1 MSWCVKC
8 VITQR
13 ILKMNSSNWLPTLIS
28 RWQSSH
34 INSPSN
40 WNVKQDHFIDY
51 VMFTIWSCCLCFCF
65 KIHTFVLLSRSHLIN
80 TTDGHDINILFFMSY
95 SYRGYVSP
103 FSSRAFCFFINIL
116 FVWKCTEDIKKTE
129 MGGWLVTLW
138 IQVLSSKRTKCP
150 VDTVSCLSL
159 CNYQSSIWVN
169 HECLGAIH
177 LEQEW
182 RHGARI

>member
-1 MSWCVKC
+1 MF
-8 VITQR
+8 
-13 ILKMNSSNWLPTLIS
+13 LPF
-28 RWQSSH
+28 Q
-34 INSPSN
+34 
-40 WNVKQDHFIDY
+40 VE
-51 VMFTIWSCCLCFCF
+51 
-65 KIHTFVLLSRSHLIN
+65 
-80 TTDGHDINILFFMSY
+80 
-95 SYRGYVSP
+95 
-103 FSSRAFCFFINIL
+103 L
-116 FVWKCTEDIKKTE
+116 FVSSLTYFLYENAQKTQKTE

-182 RHGARI
+182 RHGARILFFILSCDTPFFFVAFLGVFSNLCLCLNSVVGPFCLLKRYRCIKGKRKEVHGFSPSLMAPFRALLINRMNESNWGKWRSGIYWPGMSQ